1 MLAQKVAGR
10 ILHCYYSPL
19 WNFPKMAPGSELK
32 YYPAF
37 DYLRIVLALSVAAGH
52 AGIHGWEQSGNS
64 AVQVFFAMSGWLIGA
79 ILLNSSLKDLAR
91 FYFNRAARIW
101 IPYFLTI
108 LLLIVVSLVK
118 EPLTRKWVEIFYDL
132 TFTYNFFGPPQPAE
146 FMHQMPLDGTGQHLW
161 SIRAE
166 EQLYLVA
173 PLLLV
178 LGGTAGRSISLWL
191 PIAAGLLA
199 SRYSPYFGAISLGVL
214 CAISRLHSGDWQSGR
229 IAPAVVLVLAV
240 ATFALTVSAWLPYE
254 VGAPFTAIFTLLT
267 CAQYGASTPLEQWV
281 GGVSYPLYLN
291 HWTGIFIA
299 NALLGRIG
307 LRGTIADSIVA
318 IIFAVA
324 IAALLYALV
333 DRRVMARRPRY
344 FTEQRGR
351 LLAALGFTLIAIG
364 FAGAYI
370 YGRF

>member
-1 MLAQKVAGR
+1 MTMGPA
-10 ILHCYYSPL
+10 
-19 WNFPKMAPGSELK
+19 SELK

-37 DYLRIVLALSVAAGH
+37 DYLRIILAFAVAAGH
-52 AGIHGWEQSGNS
+52 AGIHGWDQSGNF

-108 LLLIVVSLVK
+108 FLLVVVSLMK
-118 EPLTRKWVEIFYDL
+118 EPITRKWVEIFFYDL
-132 TFTYNFFGPPQPAE
+132 TFTYNFFGPPQLAE
-146 FMHQMPLDGTGQHLW
+146 FMSQMPLEGTGNHLW
-161 SIRAE
+161 SICAE
-166 EQLYLVA
+166 EQFYLVS

-178 LGGTAGRSISLWL
+178 LGGSIGRSIWLWV
-191 PIAAGLLA
+191 PIAAGVLA
-199 SRYSPYFGAISLGVL
+199 SRYSLYFGAISLGVL
-214 CAISRLHSGDWQSGR
+214 CAISRLTWGDWQSSR
-229 IAPAVVLVLAV
+229 IARAVVLVLAV
-240 ATFALTVSAWLPYE
+240 ATFTVTASAWLPYDA
-254 VGAPFTAIFTLLT
+254 VAPFAAIFIVLA
-267 CAQYGASTPLEQWV
+267 CAQYGASTPFRQWV
-281 GGVSYPLYLN
+281 GGISYPLYLN
-291 HWTGIFIA
+291 HWIGIFVA

-307 LRGTIADSIVA
+307 LRGTTTGSIVA

-333 DRRVMARRPRY
+333 DRQVMAHRHRY

-364 FAGAYI
+364 FIGAYF